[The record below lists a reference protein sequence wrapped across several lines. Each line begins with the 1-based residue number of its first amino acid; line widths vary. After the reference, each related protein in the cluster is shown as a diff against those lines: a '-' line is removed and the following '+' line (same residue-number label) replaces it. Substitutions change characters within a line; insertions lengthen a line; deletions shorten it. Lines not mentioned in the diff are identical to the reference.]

1 MGHSPL
7 PTPRTMGH
15 KLPFSSRGRE
25 LCGVST
31 CSPVGWGKHR
41 GGSLHQEVL
50 PVVATAWEV
59 TAARGAVPRA
69 RGATGADGAAR
80 GQGTAGSGDG
90 RDTSVPPRAPQC
102 QAPAPVALP
111 ERWGQSQCHVVTAL
125 STPLCCLLGQAVG
138 TDVDDASTD
147 FASGIEE
154 EVARS
159 AATQHVSW
167 GVQHREE
174 GPWGRASRCAPSPS
188 ASVPLE
194 QPPGHQ
200 GEQGQREG
208 DAGAAG
214 RRGAAGAEGA
224 AGGSRLLLRLPHQ
237 ARAPRRGSGRVAVAP
252 RGSSR
257 PSRRRVLPGRRC

>member
-1 MGHSPL
+1 M
-7 PTPRTMGH
+7 
-15 KLPFSSRGRE
+15 
-25 LCGVST
+25 
-31 CSPVGWGKHR
+31 
-41 GGSLHQEVL
+41 
-50 PVVATAWEV
+50 
-59 TAARGAVPRA
+59 
-69 RGATGADGAAR
+69 GADGAAR
-80 GQGTAGSGDG
+80 SQGTAGSREG
-90 RDTSVPPRAPQC
+90 RDTSVPPGAPQC
-102 QAPAPVALP
+102 QAPAPVASP

-138 TDVDDASTD
+138 TDAGDASTD

-174 GPWGRASRCAPSPS
+174 GLWGRASRCAPSPS
-188 ASVPLE
+188 ASVLLE
-194 QPPGHQ
+194 QPPDNQ
-200 GEQGQREG
+200 GEQGHREG
-208 DAGAAG
+208 TAEERDARAAG

-237 ARAPRRGSGRVAVAP
+237 ARAPRRGSGQVAVAP
-252 RGSSR
+252 RGSSH